1 MENIKKLFKKDKIL
15 LIYRCGSY
23 AFGTRNENSDEDYVV
38 VLENFSGLNHYEVGK
53 KEYFIFGLDEWVE
66 KQEFSDDYDEYFE
79 IFNDEVLAF
88 PNNIIYQ
95 DESIKDL
102 VDKFKN
108 EFKDKYKI
116 WIKKVVKYFD
126 SIIKLN
132 TINKQMYHLIR
143 IKHIIENYEKFG
155 SFSLDLSKEV
165 IDWIDTFKKA
175 ENKKVYKNTIVEALV
190 YLKNKGGND

>member
-1 MENIKKLFKKDKIL
+1 MENIKKVFKKDTIL

-23 AFGTRNENSDEDYVV
+23 AFRTTNENSDEDYIV
-38 VLENFSGLNHYEVGK
+38 VLKNFNGLSHYEVGK
-53 KEYFIFGLDEWVE
+53 KEYFIFGLDEWIE
-66 KQEFSDDYDEYFE
+66 KQEFSDDYDDYFE
-79 IFNDEVLAF
+79 IFNDEILAF
-88 PNNIIYQ
+88 PNSIIYQ
-95 DESIKDL
+95 DESIKEL

-108 EFKDKYKI
+108 EFKEKYKI
-116 WIKKVVKYFD
+116 WIKKVVRYFN
-126 SIIKLN
+126 SILKLN
-132 TINKQMYHLIR
+132 TVNKQMYHLIR

>member
-23 AFGTRNENSDEDYVV
+23 AFGTTNENSDEDYIV
-38 VLENFSGLNHYEVGK
+38 VLKNFNGLSHYEVGK
-53 KEYFIFGLDEWVE
+53 KEYFIFGLDEWIE

-95 DESIKDL
+95 DESIKEL
-102 VDKFKN
+102 VDQFKN

-165 IDWIDTFKKA
+165 IEWINEFKQA
-175 ENKKVYKNTIVEALV
+175 ENKKLYRDTIVEALT
-190 YLKNKGGND
+190 YLKHKGGND

>member
-1 MENIKKLFKKDKIL
+1 M
-15 LIYRCGSY
+15 
-23 AFGTRNENSDEDYVV
+23 
-38 VLENFSGLNHYEVGK
+38 
-53 KEYFIFGLDEWVE
+53 
-66 KQEFSDDYDEYFE
+66 
-79 IFNDEVLAF
+79 AF

-95 DESIKDL
+95 DESIKEL
-102 VDKFKN
+102 IDKFKN

-165 IDWIDTFKKA
+165 IEWIDTFKKA
-175 ENKKVYKNTIVEALV
+175 ENKKVFKNTIVEALV

>member
-23 AFGTRNENSDEDYVV
+23 AFGTTNEKSDEDYVV

-95 DESIKDL
+95 DESIKEL
-102 VDKFKN
+102 VDQFKN

-165 IDWIDTFKKA
+165 IEWIDTFKKA
-175 ENKKVYKNTIVEALV
+175 ENKKVFKNTIVEALV

>member
-1 MENIKKLFKKDKIL
+1 MENIKKVFKKDTIL

-23 AFGTRNENSDEDYVV
+23 AFGTTNENSDEDYIV
-38 VLENFSGLNHYEVGK
+38 VLKNFNGLSHYEVGK
-53 KEYFIFGLDEWVE
+53 KEYFIFGLDEWIE
-66 KQEFSDDYDEYFE
+66 KQEFSDDYDDYFE

-95 DESIKDL
+95 DESIKEL

-116 WIKKVVKYFD
+116 WIKKVVRYFN
-126 SIIKLN
+126 SILKLN
-132 TINKQMYHLIR
+132 TVNKQMYHLIR

-165 IDWIDTFKKA
+165 IEWIDTFKKA
-175 ENKKVYKNTIVEALV
+175 ENKKVFKNTIVEALV